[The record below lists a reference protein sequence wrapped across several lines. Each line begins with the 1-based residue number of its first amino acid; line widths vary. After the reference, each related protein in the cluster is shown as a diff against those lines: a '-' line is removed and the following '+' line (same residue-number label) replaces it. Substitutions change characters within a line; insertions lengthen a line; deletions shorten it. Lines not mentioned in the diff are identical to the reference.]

1 MAERRSRLP
10 FLIALFAAPAILGAA
25 ASLFALMGEY
35 GTRFAVAG
43 AFGLLAVLPAWFL
56 VFPWLA
62 WRDPLA
68 DGWKPRVKTS
78 LAANF
83 ASLVIYPALIV
94 LLVATGNYEA
104 MFPAA
109 GTEGAVAEFAENP
122 VPRDAALISAIMAFM
137 LGLVFMPMLA
147 ALFTWVERRA
157 TRL

>member
-1 MAERRSRLP
+1 MTERRSRLP
-10 FLIALFAAPAILGAA
+10 FLIALFAAPALLGAA

-83 ASLVIYPALIV
+83 ASLVIYPALIM
-94 LLVATGNYEA
+94 LLVATSSYET
-104 MFPAA
+104 MFPAVEA
-109 GTEGAVAEFAENP
+109 GASTEFTENP

-147 ALFTWVERRA
+147 ALFSWIEGRLTRA
-157 TRL
+157 

>member
-1 MAERRSRLP
+1 MTERRSRLP

-83 ASLVIYPALIV
+83 ASLVIYPALIM
-94 LLVATGNYEA
+94 LLVATGSYEA
-104 MFPAA
+104 MFPAVEA
-109 GTEGAVAEFAENP
+109 GASTEFADNP

-147 ALFTWVERRA
+147 ALFTWIERRA